1 MLHDGILFVQDPLEF
16 ALLQVTDQ
24 YLLLLRFTHLSKLP
38 QLILL
43 ENTKCFHVLSPLSFG
58 LLLQLLW
65 MWLMWSVISRS
76 TMRTLATCSII
87 CLTLHD
93 VKEFTVGLFTK
104 ATLLIV
110 IQAVLVSGSFSMI
123 INVYA
128 HFGHLLLLDVNELT
142 LLFPL

>member
-1 MLHDGILFVQDPLEF
+1 LLHDRILLVKDPLEF

-24 YLLLLRFTHLSKLP
+24 YLLLLGFTHLTKLP
-38 QLILL
+38 QLVLL
-43 ENTKCFHVLSPLSFG
+43 EDAKCFHILSPLSFG

-65 MWLMWSVISRS
+65 MWLMWGMVSRS
-76 TMRTLATCSII
+76 TMRTLATSSIV
-87 CLTLHD
+87 CLTLHN
-93 VKEFTVGLFTK
+93 VKEFTIGLLTK

-110 IQAVLVSGSFSMI
+110 IQAVLVSGGFSMV

-128 HFGHLLLLDVNELT
+128 HLGHLLLLDVNELA